1 LSLKGKTYILTRS
14 SSWIGFEISKKVSV
28 QNCRIIISFHKI
40 YRNMETVRVMGT
52 NSVAIEIDIAIS
64 SSVLKFVGNL
74 KKDFGRIEI
83 LVNISYPFRRK
94 PWFKKLHQLSE
105 IDLASVLNV
114 GLIGSFRLT
123 KEIIKMMLINGV
135 VIIDCSTP
143 AISGHKVGSV
153 YSISKAGLASITK
166 HLALEYGCGNI
177 RASTIALG
185 NILIVATY
193 KFLTKVE
200 RRKTKNENAM
210 KRCGKPVEAAKI
222 VAFLASE
229 SFSIDTGN
237 TIVAD
242 GTLIYHL
249 VD

>member
-1 LSLKGKTYILTRS
+1 
-14 SSWIGFEISKKVSV
+14 
-28 QNCRIIISFHKI
+28 
-40 YRNMETVRVMGT
+40 METIRVMGT

-74 KKDFGRIEI
+74 KKDFGRIDI

-94 PWFKKLHQLSE
+94 AWFKKLHKLSE
-105 IDLASVLNV
+105 FDLASVLNV
-114 GLIGSFRLT
+114 ALIGSFRLT
-123 KEIIKMMLINGV
+123 KKIIKMMLINGG

-143 AISGHKVGSV
+143 RISGHKVGSV
-153 YSISKAGLASITK
+153 YSISKDGLASITK

-177 RASTIALG
+177 RASTVALG

-193 KFLTKVE
+193 KFLTNLE

-229 SFSIDTGN
+229 SFSYDTGN
-237 TIVAD
+237 IIVAD

>member
-1 LSLKGKTYILTRS
+1 
-14 SSWIGFEISKKVSV
+14 
-28 QNCRIIISFHKI
+28 
-40 YRNMETVRVMGT
+40 METVRVMGT
-52 NSVAIEIDIAIS
+52 NSVAIEIDTAIS

-74 KKDFGRIEI
+74 KKDFARIDI
-83 LVNISYPFRRK
+83 LANIVSYAFRRK
-94 PWFKKLHQLSE
+94 AWFKKLHQLSE
-105 IDLASVLNV
+105 IDLANVLNV
-114 GLIGSFRLT
+114 GLIESFRLT
-123 KEIIKMMLINGV
+123 KEIIKMMLIKGV

-185 NILIVATY
+185 NILILATY

-200 RRKTKNENAM
+200 RRKTKNENAL
-210 KRCGKPVEAAKI
+210 KRCGKPVEATKI
-222 VAFLASE
+222 IAFLASE
-229 SFSIDTGN
+229 SFSYATGN

-242 GTLIYHL
+242 STLIYHL

>member
-1 LSLKGKTYILTRS
+1 
-14 SSWIGFEISKKVSV
+14 
-28 QNCRIIISFHKI
+28 
-40 YRNMETVRVMGT
+40 METVRVMGT
-52 NSVAIEIDIAIS
+52 NSVAIEIDTAIS

-74 KKDFGRIEI
+74 KKDFARIDI

-105 IDLASVLNV
+105 IDLANVLNV

-177 RASTIALG
+177 RASTISFGKYFNCCNLQVPNQG
-185 NILIVATY
+185 R
-193 KFLTKVE
+193 E
-200 RRKTKNENAM
+200 EKNQE
-210 KRCGKPVEAAKI
+210 
-222 VAFLASE
+222 
-229 SFSIDTGN
+229 
-237 TIVAD
+237 
-242 GTLIYHL
+242 
-249 VD
+249 

>member
-1 LSLKGKTYILTRS
+1 
-14 SSWIGFEISKKVSV
+14 
-28 QNCRIIISFHKI
+28 
-40 YRNMETVRVMGT
+40 METVRVMGT
-52 NSVAIEIDIAIS
+52 NSVAIEIDTAIS

-74 KKDFGRIEI
+74 KKDFARIDI
-83 LVNISYPFRRK
+83 LANIVSYAFRRK
-94 PWFKKLHQLSE
+94 AWFKKLHQLSE
-105 IDLASVLNV
+105 IDLAKIVLNV
-114 GLIGSFRLT
+114 GLIESFRLT
-123 KEIIKMMLINGV
+123 KEIIKMMLIKGV

-177 RASTIALG
+177 RARTIALG
-185 NILIVATY
+185 NILILATY

-200 RRKTKNENAM
+200 RRKTKNENAL
-210 KRCGKPVEAAKI
+210 KRCGKPVEATKI
-222 VAFLASE
+222 IAFLASE
-229 SFSIDTGN
+229 SFSYATGN

-242 GTLIYHL
+242 STLIYHL

>member
-1 LSLKGKTYILTRS
+1 
-14 SSWIGFEISKKVSV
+14 
-28 QNCRIIISFHKI
+28 
-40 YRNMETVRVMGT
+40 METVCVMGT
-52 NSVAIEIDIAIS
+52 NSVAIEIDTAIS

-74 KKDFGRIEI
+74 KKDFARIDI
-83 LVNISYPFRRK
+83 LANIVSYAFRRK
-94 PWFKKLHQLSE
+94 AWFKKLHQLSE
-105 IDLASVLNV
+105 IDLANVLNV
-114 GLIGSFRLT
+114 GLIESFRLT
-123 KEIIKMMLINGV
+123 KEIIKMMLIKGV

-185 NILIVATY
+185 NILILATY

-200 RRKTKNENAM
+200 RRKTKNENAL
-210 KRCGKPVEAAKI
+210 KRCGKPVEATKI
-222 VAFLASE
+222 IAFLASE
-229 SFSIDTGN
+229 SFSYATGN

-242 GTLIYHL
+242 STLIYHL

>member
-1 LSLKGKTYILTRS
+1 
-14 SSWIGFEISKKVSV
+14 
-28 QNCRIIISFHKI
+28 
-40 YRNMETVRVMGT
+40 METVRVMGT
-52 NSVAIEIDIAIS
+52 NSVAIEIDTAIS

-74 KKDFGRIEI
+74 KKDFARIDI
-83 LVNISYPFRRK
+83 LANIVSYAFRRK
-94 PWFKKLHQLSE
+94 AWFKKLHQLSE
-105 IDLASVLNV
+105 IDLANVLNV
-114 GLIGSFRLT
+114 GLIESFRLT
-123 KEIIKMMLINGV
+123 KEIIKMMLIKGV

-153 YSISKAGLASITK
+153 YSFSKAGLASITK

-185 NILIVATY
+185 NILILATY

-200 RRKTKNENAM
+200 RRKTKNENAL
-210 KRCGKPVEAAKI
+210 KRCGKPVEATKI
-222 VAFLASE
+222 IAFLASE
-229 SFSIDTGN
+229 SFSYATGN

-242 GTLIYHL
+242 STLIYHL

>member
-1 LSLKGKTYILTRS
+1 
-14 SSWIGFEISKKVSV
+14 
-28 QNCRIIISFHKI
+28 
-40 YRNMETVRVMGT
+40 METIRVMGT

-123 KEIIKMMLINGV
+123 KKIKMMLINGG
-135 VIIDCSTP
+135 VIIDYSTP
-143 AISGHKVGSV
+143 RISGHKVGSV
-153 YSISKAGLASITK
+153 YSISKYGLASSTK

-193 KFLTKVE
+193 KFLTNLE

-229 SFSIDTGN
+229 SFSYDTGN

>member
-1 LSLKGKTYILTRS
+1 
-14 SSWIGFEISKKVSV
+14 
-28 QNCRIIISFHKI
+28 
-40 YRNMETVRVMGT
+40 METVRVMGT

-74 KKDFGRIEI
+74 KKDFGRIDI

-123 KEIIKMMLINGV
+123 KEIIKMMLINGG

-143 AISGHKVGSV
+143 GISGHKVGSV

-193 KFLTKVE
+193 KFLTKLE
-200 RRKTKNENAM
+200 RRKTKNEKAM

-229 SFSIDTGN
+229 SFSYATGN